1 MRSLWTGTLSFG
13 LVAVP
18 VKLGSAVSSHKVGF
32 RQIHTAD
39 HGRVRLQKVCA
50 IDEQILTP
58 AEIGR
63 AYEAADDEL
72 IEISDDE
79 MKALPLPTAKT
90 IEVSGFLDAASVD
103 FLQLDTPYF
112 LAPGNAGANK
122 AYVLMREALQRS
134 GKAAVGKLAM
144 HNSEHL
150 ALVRAH
156 DDVLV
161 LQTLRW
167 PDEVK
172 PTSEAAPTGKVTVT
186 DAELELADTL
196 INALGDA
203 DLSEYTDDY
212 AEAVQALVAA
222 KIDGGTP
229 AAAGGTTGGG
239 GQVVDLMAALEASVA
254 QARGARADNA
264 TDATVT
270 PIKKPAKKTAKR
282 AAPAQKAA
290 SAADKASDSGRGGGP
305 APKSTDTK
313 KSTAKAATAKAST
326 AKKTTAKKTAAAE
339 PAKKTT
345 AKTAARTPAKTAAKT
360 ATGKSR
366 RTG

>member
-1 MRSLWTGTLSFG
+1 MRSLWSGTLSFG

-18 VKLGSAVSSHKVGF
+18 VKLGSAVSSHKLGF

-50 IDEQILTP
+50 LDEQVLTQ

-63 AYEAADDEL
+63 AYETADDQL

-79 MKALPLPTAKT
+79 LKALPLPTAKT
-90 IEVSGFLDAASVD
+90 IEVSGFLDADSVD
-103 FLQLDTPYF
+103 FLKLDTPYF
-112 LAPGNAGANK
+112 LAPADATANK

-156 DDVLV
+156 DDVLI

-172 PTSEAAPTGKVTVT
+172 STSEAAPTGKVNIT
-186 DAELELADTL
+186 DAELDLADTL
-196 INALGDA
+196 INALGQA
-203 DLSEYTDDY
+203 DLEEYTDNY
-212 AEAVQALVAA
+212 AEAVQALVSAKVEGGEAPSAA
-222 KIDGGTP
+222 DG
-229 AAAGGTTGGG
+229 TGGG
-239 GQVVDLMAALEASVA
+239 GKVVDLMAALEASVA
-254 QARGARADNA
+254 QARSARPDNA

-270 PIKKPAKKTAKR
+270 PIKKPAKKTAAKR
-282 AAPAQKAA
+282 AAPAQK
-290 SAADKASDSGRGGGP
+290 SP
-305 APKSTDTK
+305 PKSSDTK
-313 KSTAKAATAKAST
+313 KSTAKKST
-326 AKKTTAKKTAAAE
+326 AKKTTAKKTTAKKTTTTKSAGGTATKATAKKTAAK
-339 PAKKTT
+339 PAKKT
-345 AKTAARTPAKTAAKT
+345 AA
-360 ATGKSR
+360 GKNTRSA
-366 RTG
+366 